1 MGCMLLKGS
10 SLGAR
15 SVLTA
20 GSVLPAGAA
29 VPSGEVWGGNPAK
42 KVGLVGEEDTS
53 GIVGVS
59 QLTFELAK
67 MHADE
72 AWKDLALI
80 EQEKGDYKRQVERT
94 PEVIAG
100 MRRDPGWVPLPT
112 LGGHLSKLE
121 AHTQTYLIK

>member
-1 MGCMLLKGS
+1 MLKGS
-10 SLGAR
+10 SLGKG
-15 SVLTA
+15 SILTA
-20 GSVLPAGAA
+20 GSVLPAGAS

-42 KVGLVGEEDTS
+42 KVGLAGDDDAT
-53 GIVGVS
+53 GVVAVA
-59 QLTFELAK
+59 QMTNELAK

-112 LGGHLSKLE
+112 LGGFLGKLE
-121 AHTQTYLIK
+121 IHSQTYLIK